1 MPPKRAPKR
10 RSSTSTTP
18 AVAVKQR
25 RSEGQSA
32 SLPES
37 TTPTP
42 QFSPTVLGE
51 IISNAISGALQSAGI
66 GTLNIS
72 PAVGEQ
78 RISNPSMPQPT
89 VVEDAASREIAEL
102 TNAVAPD
109 RLTFAS
115 EKPDDTFSSV
125 TFDLES
131 RVSDRVKAKIWANE
145 YVDFASL
152 LSVAPEESKYRL
164 SVTHSHDQPSLCLE
178 HVKPKRRGL
187 SIDQWVTAFNVF
199 VAVYTIRVPN
209 AISSLMKYCEVV
221 RDIAAKQGNWR
232 YYDEL
237 FRFLRQS
244 KPDRYPCMG

>member
-1 MPPKRAPKR
+1 MPPKRASKR
-10 RSSTSTTP
+10 RSSKSTTL

-32 SLPES
+32 SLLES

-72 PAVGEQ
+72 PAVGER
-78 RISNPSMPQPT
+78 RISNPPMPQPT
-89 VVEDAASREIAEL
+89 VVEDATSRQIAEL
-102 TNAVAPD
+102 TNAVAPG

-131 RVSDRVKAKIWANE
+131 RISDRVKAKIWANE
-145 YVDFASL
+145 
-152 LSVAPEESKYRL
+152 
-164 SVTHSHDQPSLCLE
+164 
-178 HVKPKRRGL
+178 
-187 SIDQWVTAFNVF
+187 
-199 VAVYTIRVPN
+199 
-209 AISSLMKYCEVV
+209 
-221 RDIAAKQGNWR
+221 
-232 YYDEL
+232 
-237 FRFLRQS
+237 
-244 KPDRYPCMG
+244 